1 MPHSVRMLDAGKNQR
16 VDVNAIAGVVC
27 MDPVRYAGLP
37 PPEPFLAETDS
48 DGKDKLLEQTGGNR

>member
-1 MPHSVRMLDAGKNQR
+1 MLDAVKNQR